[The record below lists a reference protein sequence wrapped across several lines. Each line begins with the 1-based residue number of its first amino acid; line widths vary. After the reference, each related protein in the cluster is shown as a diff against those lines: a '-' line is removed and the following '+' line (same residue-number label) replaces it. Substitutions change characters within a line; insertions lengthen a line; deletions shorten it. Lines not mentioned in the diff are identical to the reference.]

1 MIQSSAFSNPYFIN
15 SCQSTVFRLRS
26 SVLFILLFA
35 FSSIYS
41 QTKTLEVCSSCE
53 YKSIKNAISFA
64 NDGDTVLIKK
74 GNYKETDIQISK
86 AISIIGEDNPVID
99 GQDKKT
105 NIFYCNTEN
114 FSISGLSFKNVGMSY
129 VNEFAAIFVFKSKNF
144 TLKNNNFS
152 SVFYSFIIQD
162 SSYGKIVNNKVTG
175 TMEDETKAG
184 NGVHIWKAKRMH
196 IENNEITNMRDGIY
210 LEYVQHSTITNNKS
224 INNIRYGLHFMF
236 SHDNV
241 YDYNEFKGNGAGVAV
256 MYSKR
261 VEMYHNNFHHNWGTA
276 SYGLL
281 LKEIY
286 DSEIENN
293 TFQDNTIGIN
303 LDGCNRISYKKNNFI
318 GNGWAVKFIGAC
330 YENSFTQNNFLSNAF
345 DLSYSSKLNDN
356 SFDGN
361 HWSEYTGYDLDH
373 NGIGDVSY
381 RPVKLFS
388 YIVNKSPDA
397 LVLLRSLFVDVL
409 NFSEKVSPVFTPDKL
424 IDSKPIIKR
433 IKIDD

>member
-1 MIQSSAFSNPYFIN
+1 MNVWL
-15 SCQSTVFRLRS
+15 TVFSKYLVSYRRTSIFDLRLS
-26 SVLFILLFA
+26 FFFILTFT
-35 FSSIYS
+35 FTQTFS

-53 YKSIKNAISFA
+53 YKTINKAVSIAK
-64 NDGDTVLIKK
+64 DGDTVLIKK
-74 GNYKETDIQISK
+74 GVYKETNIQVNK
-86 AISIIGEDNPVID
+86 AVSIIGENNPVLD
-99 GQDKKT
+99 GEGKKE
-105 NIFYCNTEN
+105 NIFYCKTNN
-114 FSISGLSFKNVGMSY
+114 FTISGLSFKNVGMSY
-129 VNEFAAIFVFKSKNF
+129 TKEFAAVFVYDSKHF
-144 TLKNNNFS
+144 TLKGNNFN

-162 SSYGKIVNNKVTG
+162 SSYGNILNNIVIG

-184 NGVHIWKAKRMH
+184 NGVHVWKANNMH
-196 IENNEITNMRDGIY
+196 IENNEVSNMRDGIY
-210 LEYVQHSTITNNKS
+210 LEYVNKSTITNNKS

-236 SHDNV
+236 SHDDV

-286 DSEIENN
+286 DSKIENN

-303 LDGCNRISYKKNNFI
+303 LDGCNRITYKNNNFI

-330 YENSFTQNNFLSNAF
+330 YKNKFEQNNFLSNAF
-345 DLSYSSKLNDN
+345 DLSYSSKLNNN
-356 SFDGN
+356 SFNGN

-373 NGIGDVSY
+373 NGVGDVSY

-424 IDSKPIIKR
+424 VDSKPIIKR
-433 IKIDD
+433 IKIND